1 LTYDR
6 ASIWLHWLTAFL
18 VVALWT
24 LGQTIELIFDRGTTG
39 RFVGWSMHFTLGAL
53 LALVYVVRVIWKL
66 TGQRKLP
73 GVGSPG
79 MVTAA
84 AAGHGLL
91 YLGLLVVLGL
101 GIADAMSRGS
111 NVWGLFH
118 YPQLIDKEWREPLTD
133 WHGLAAN
140 ILLAVAGLH
149 ALIALV
155 HQYVWRDG
163 VLTRMWP
170 ALGR

>member
-1 LTYDR
+1 VTFDR
-6 ASIWLHWLTAFL
+6 TSIWLHWLTALL
-18 VVALWT
+18 VAALWT
-24 LGQTIELIFDRGTTG
+24 IGQTAEWFARGSTG
-39 RFVGWSMHFTLGAL
+39 RFAMWSSHFTLGAL
-53 LALVYVVRVIWKL
+53 LALIYIVRVIWKL
-66 TGQRKLP
+66 SRGRRLP
-73 GVGSPG
+73 GVGSPWL
-79 MVTAA
+79 VKLA

-91 YLGLLVVLGL
+91 YVGLAVVISL
-101 GIADAMSRGS
+101 GISAAVSRGS
-111 NVWGLFH
+111 SVWGLFH
-118 YPQLIDKEWREPLTD
+118 YPKLIDDEWREPLSD

-140 ILLAVAGLH
+140 ILLGVAGAH

>member
-1 LTYDR
+1 MTYDR

-18 VVALWT
+18 VVVLWT
-24 LGQTIELIFDRGTTG
+24 IGQTNELIFDRGTTG
-39 RFVGWSMHFTLGAL
+39 RFALWSTHFTLGAL
-53 LALVYVVRVIWKL
+53 LTLTYLVRVAWKL
-66 TGQRKLP
+66 TGQRRLP

-79 MVTAA
+79 LVKLA
-84 AAGHGLL
+84 AAGHGVL
-91 YLGLLVVLGL
+91 YLLLLVVLGL
-101 GIADAMSRGS
+101 GVADAMSRGS

-118 YPQLIDKEWREPLTD
+118 YPQLIDKDWREPLTD

>member
-1 LTYDR
+1 VTFDR
-6 ASIWLHWLTAFL
+6 ATIWLHWLTALL
-18 VVALWT
+18 VVLLWT
-24 LGQTIELIFDRGTTG
+24 IGQTAEWFPRGSAG
-39 RFVGWSMHFTLGAL
+39 RFAMWSSHFTLGAL
-53 LALVYVVRVIWKL
+53 LALIYIVRVIWKL
-66 TGQRKLP
+66 TGQRRLP

-79 MVTAA
+79 LVKLA
-84 AAGHGLL
+84 AAGHGAL
-91 YLGLLVVLGL
+91 YLGLALVVGL
-101 GIADAMSRGS
+101 GIADAVSRGS

-118 YPQLIDKEWREPLTD
+118 YPQLIDKDWRQPLTH
-133 WHGLAAN
+133 WHGLGAN
-140 ILLAVAGLH
+140 ILLGVAGAH

>member
-1 LTYDR
+1 MTYDR
-6 ASIWLHWLTAFL
+6 ATITFHWLTAFL

-24 LGQTIELIFDRGTTG
+24 IGQTAEWFPKGSAG
-39 RFVGWSMHFTLGAL
+39 RFAMWSSHFTLGAL
-53 LALVYVVRVIWKL
+53 LAVVYIGRIVWKL
-66 TGQRKLP
+66 TAGRRLP

-79 MVTAA
+79 LVKLA
-84 AAGHGLL
+84 AAGYGVL
-91 YLGLLVVLGL
+91 YLGLAVVIGL
-101 GIADAMSRGS
+101 GVADAMSRGS

-133 WHGLAAN
+133 WHGLGAN
-140 ILLAVAGLH
+140 ILLGVAALH
-149 ALIALV
+149 ALVALI
-155 HQYVWRDG
+155 HQYAWRDG

>member
-6 ASIWLHWLTAFL
+6 ATIWLHWLTALL
-18 VVALWT
+18 VVSLWT
-24 LGQTIELIFDRGTTG
+24 IGQTAEWFPKGSAG
-39 RFVGWSMHFTLGAL
+39 RFAMWSSHFTLGAI
-53 LALVYVVRVIWKL
+53 LALIYVARVVWKL
-66 TGQRKLP
+66 TEGRRLP

-79 MVTAA
+79 LVKLA

-91 YLGLLVVLGL
+91 YVGIGIVVAL
-101 GIADAMSRGS
+101 GITDAVSRGS

-118 YPQLIDKEWREPLTD
+118 YPQLLDKEWREPLTD
-133 WHGLAAN
+133 WHGLGAN

-170 ALGR
+170 ALAR